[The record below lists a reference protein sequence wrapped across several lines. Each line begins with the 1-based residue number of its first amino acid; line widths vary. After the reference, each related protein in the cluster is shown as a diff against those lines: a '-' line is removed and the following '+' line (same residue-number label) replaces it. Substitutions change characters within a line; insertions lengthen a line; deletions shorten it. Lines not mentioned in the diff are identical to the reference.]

1 MSGQGQAIQEMMDGY
16 SDGRADDRIDL
27 PHQNNFSPAYVQG
40 WLNGRDDR
48 LHSPRASAFV
58 LREQAERILNS
69 SVVSPPC
76 ATDENG
82 RSAEEFAERPTEQDG
97 GDD

>member
-27 PHQNNFSPAYVQG
+27 PHQNNFSPAYVHG

-48 LHSPRASAFV
+48 LHSHRASACV
-58 LREQAERILNS
+58 LREQAERILSS
-69 SVVSPPC
+69 SVVVPPT
-76 ATDENG
+76 ADEESRDAKPLG
-82 RSAEEFAERPTEQDG
+82 VTAPSSGQD
-97 GDD
+97 